1 MPSRPDRRSRG
12 RARRLVALGA
22 AAVLVAVAA
31 VQAAGVG
38 PVDHRAAAA
47 AAVSRLGS
55 AAELPVAL
63 ASWFGLP
70 DPDGVRL
77 VAVEG
82 PTTYWALADDG
93 DVCFA
98 LSDTS
103 GFAVSGCTP
112 VTRFVGRGIGIGGA
126 GSATGVYEAYLMP
139 AGVRPRQVA
148 EGWRVNGG
156 VVLPVRYDDGP
167 TLPDP
172 APGDPLV
179 VAAGFVLRSL

>member
-12 RARRLVALGA
+12 RARRFASVVA
-22 AAVLVAVAA
+22 AASLVAVAV
-31 VQAAGVG
+31 VQAARVS
-38 PVDHRAAAA
+38 PVDQRAAAV
-47 AAVSRLGS
+47 AAVSRIGS

-63 ASWFGLP
+63 GSWFGLP

-82 PTTYWALADDG
+82 PTTYWAVADDG

-103 GFAVSGCTP
+103 GFAASGCTP
-112 VTRFVGRGIGIGGA
+112 VTRFVGRGMGIGGV
-126 GSATGVYEAYLMP
+126 GSATGAYEAYLLP